1 MSQETHPEDPTI
13 LAAVDSLEPGRS
25 PLEPLPPG
33 SRDETAETLARL
45 YNEVLGLIPFELDP
59 AAPRPEVKQRL
70 MTAIAGEETQEVAEL
85 RAAPVAPPAPIP
97 PPAAAPAP
105 APPAPAQPSREM
117 RTTEPQEV
125 RVPSRRPMVAVASRR
140 TSRWPLALAASL
152 ALVFAGLSGWLYL
165 EQARQREEIVQL
177 RRGLQ
182 RTGQASAEVR
192 RMRDELAEMRD
203 TLTLVTSPAV
213 LVSPMR
219 PAGEP
224 PIQPGARGTLFV
236 AADHQH
242 WYLRLEGLQPAGEGK
257 TYQLW
262 WVADQG
268 MVNGGAFTARSGE
281 RIELSSA
288 TMPANTRAAMVTMED
303 EGSSPGAPT
312 GPEVMRSGDV
322 YEVL

>member
-1 MSQETHPEDPTI
+1 MSQETHQEDQTL
-13 LAAVDSLEPGRS
+13 LATVDSLEPGRS
-25 PLEPLPPG
+25 PFEPLPPG
-33 SRDETAETLARL
+33 TRDETAETLARL
-45 YNEVLGLIPFELDP
+45 YKEVLGLIPYELDP

-85 RAAPVAPPAPIP
+85 RAAPIAPPAPIP
-97 PPAAAPAP
+97 APA
-105 APPAPAQPSREM
+105 APPAPAPTPVQPSREM
-117 RTTEPQEV
+117 RTMGSQEA
-125 RVPSRRPMVAVASRR
+125 RVPSRRPMAAVASRR
-140 TSRWPLALAASL
+140 ASRWPLALAASL

-165 EQARQREEIVQL
+165 EQARQREEIAQL
-177 RRGLQ
+177 RSEIQ
-182 RTGQASAEVR
+182 EAEQAATEIG

-219 PAGEP
+219 PMGEP

-257 TYQLW
+257 TYHLW

-268 MVNGGAFTARSGE
+268 ILSGGTFTARPGE

-303 EGSSPGAPT
+303 EGSSPDAPT